1 MWDAVKFGE
10 ASRSLGRH
18 KAAHRQTI
26 THRLRRR
33 RLQRDG
39 PQRKPFSGG
48 FVVAAAEK
56 EEEEEGEVFI
66 ASSSLLRSRQFA
78 PAKRG
83 GELRRTGRRGGRD
96 KKRKI
101 ATRASSL
108 PLCSRERRGGDLS
121 RALHTSVIPSN
132 RVSSSSVVVA
142 NFCTPSAHR
151 RPTAGRTRYIV
162 PAEAKTQ
169 RAPALRST
177 EGGGGELKT
186 GSREGEG
193 QKSEVISLPR

>member
-18 KAAHRQTI
+18 KAAHRRTI

-33 RLQRDG
+33 RLQRAG

-56 EEEEEGEVFI
+56 EEEEGEVFI

-83 GELRRTGRRGGRD
+83 GELRRTGRREEET
-96 KKRKI
+96 RKGKSP
-101 ATRASSL
+101 RVL
-108 PLCSRERRGGDLS
+108 PLFRSVLESGGDLP

-151 RPTAGRTRYIV
+151 PTDRRPNSLHRSGRGKNTKGACA
-162 PAEAKTQ
+162 AEH
-169 RAPALRST
+169 
-177 EGGGGELKT
+177 GGRRRRVEDRKPRG
-186 GSREGEG
+186 RERG
-193 QKSEVISLPR
+193 KKVK

>member
-1 MWDAVKFGE
+1 M
-10 ASRSLGRH
+10 LP
-18 KAAHRQTI
+18 Q
-26 THRLRRR
+26 RRR
-33 RLQRDG
+33 RR
-39 PQRKPFSGG
+39 
-48 FVVAAAEK
+48 
-56 EEEEEGEVFI
+56 EGEVFI
-66 ASSSLLRSRQFA
+66 ASSSSLRSRQFA

-83 GELRRTGRRGGRD
+83 GERRRTGRRGGR
-96 KKRKI
+96 KKQEKENRHACFLSSALFSRVEEI
-101 ATRASSL
+101 SL
-108 PLCSRERRGGDLS
+108 P

-151 RPTAGRTRYIV
+151 PTAGRTRYIV

-169 RAPALRST
+169 RARCGARR
-177 EGGGGELKT
+177 EGGAELKT